1 MTRKIAHNTIMLYIR
16 MILIMMISLYTSRIA
31 LEALGITD
39 FGILNLVGGIVQEV
53 HNVNTPIMTVST

>member
-1 MTRKIAHNTIMLYIR
+1 MLYIR

-39 FGILNLVGGIVQEV
+39 FGILNLVGG
-53 HNVNTPIMTVST
+53 

>member
-1 MTRKIAHNTIMLYIR
+1 MLYIR

-39 FGILNLVGGIVQEV
+39 FGILNLVGGDSDVIIFFECFYGFYY
-53 HNVNTPIMTVST
+53 SAFSYL